1 MKDLLVLDDLC
12 KSFPI
17 DLLNPVSFSLK
28 NISASFSKG
37 SCSAFLGHN
46 GAGKTSTIKI
56 ILGLLKADQ
65 GRVLFKG
72 QEMSRQDRALLG
84 YMPETSRLSMEMT
97 PWEHVRMQL
106 GLYSAYSKD
115 LSLKQRDVLAQEHLK
130 LVRLWDHRHKKTQF
144 LSKGMRRRI
153 AWAQAYAHSP
163 EVLILDEPFEGLDP
177 VGRRELL
184 LWLKELRSKGVTLL
198 ISSHELDAIMEL
210 ADQILV
216 MKDGQ
221 LAYQENRGSGKQFH
235 FVVDGSDFEGLKAKA
250 QEDSINLPE
259 SLRVT
264 EDNKLEMFFS
274 DSTLCQKFMNFCF
287 LRGFTVSL
295 FREQSGS
302 FDLGKIYQLFH

>member
-106 GLYSAYSKD
+106 GLYSAYGKD
-115 LSLKQRDVLAQEHLK
+115 LSLKQATLNVLNDLINEF
-130 LVRLWDHRHKKTQF
+130 RTSFRRPEMTSKTV
-144 LSKGMRRRI
+144 LS
-153 AWAQAYAHSP
+153 
-163 EVLILDEPFEGLDP
+163 
-177 VGRRELL
+177 
-184 LWLKELRSKGVTLL
+184 
-198 ISSHELDAIMEL
+198 
-210 ADQILV
+210 
-216 MKDGQ
+216 
-221 LAYQENRGSGKQFH
+221 
-235 FVVDGSDFEGLKAKA
+235 GLKPSYFWQVWCPKCT
-250 QEDSINLPE
+250 P
-259 SLRVT
+259 R
-264 EDNKLEMFFS
+264 
-274 DSTLCQKFMNFCF
+274 
-287 LRGFTVSL
+287 R
-295 FREQSGS
+295 
-302 FDLGKIYQLFH
+302 